1 MGDFNVVLLHYET
14 HNQSRD
20 FLDEM
25 FSASLKPNITTPT
38 QITPQSKTLTDN
50 IFTNVLD
57 EDIVCGNFTWSTSD
71 HLVQFLIHTNETI
84 SDQKLKKDIHI
95 KHFKNLDKRKL
106 KEDLENIDWNQ
117 LLAIYCND
125 RNISLNIFLKSVNSI
140 LDRHVP

>member
-71 HLVQFLIHTNETI
+71 HLVQFLIYTNETI

>member
-57 EDIVCGNFTWSTSD
+57 EDIACGNFT
-71 HLVQFLIHTNETI
+71 
-84 SDQKLKKDIHI
+84 
-95 KHFKNLDKRKL
+95 
-106 KEDLENIDWNQ
+106 
-117 LLAIYCND
+117 
-125 RNISLNIFLKSVNSI
+125 
-140 LDRHVP
+140 